1 MHVERVS
8 YNPSV
13 FSRIKTLLDHISGL
27 LSSQMLTY
35 AIKDGET
42 GNKELCSCNYE
53 FSGVYCLCGEDHGHM
68 IACDNP
74 HCGLA

>member
-13 FSRIKTLLDHISGL
+13 FGRIKTLLDHISGL

-42 GNKELCSCNYE
+42 GNSLRNNLSVLLISDLFCS
-53 FSGVYCLCGEDHGHM
+53 SDQVHM
-68 IACDNP
+68 ANSMHI
-74 HCGLA
+74 